1 MNKIGK
7 AGKTAIAGILLTSLL
22 AFGTA
27 QADDY
32 PAPGD
37 PSYVVVCASPTGLNT
52 IVEASSGILD
62 FADEQKST
70 PKGPRDRQ
78 GLLEKL
84 ADADAK
90 VGQDK
95 LCDAS
100 QKVSDFNSKLSAL
113 VTGGKGNK
121 QKVFENHAGALEC
134 ALQGSAALAAEY
146 KSGLDCPDK
155 GGK

>member
-37 PSYVVVCASPTGLNT
+37 PTYDVVCASLTGLNT
-52 IVEASSGILD
+52 IVDAASGILD
-62 FADEQKST
+62 FADEAKK
-70 PKGPRDRQ
+70 PMPRDRS
-78 GLLEKL
+78 GLQTKLSEADEKI
-84 ADADAK
+84 
-90 VGQDK
+90 GQDK

-100 QKVSDFNSKLSAL
+100 QKVSDFNSKLLQLTSAD
-113 VTGGKGNK
+113 KE
-121 QKVFENHAGALEC
+121 KVSENHAGALEC
-134 ALQGSAALAAEY
+134 ALQGSAALAAEL

-155 GGK
+155 KGGK